1 MILSGTFSRVCL
13 FFDNPPLYSPDFVAE
28 IYTYLIEG
36 SAVGGKGSGVAFLID
51 LADGFFGTAIQ
62 LELHD
67 INVAVG
73 LHHHVYATVGCTV
86 FCLGVETQQ
95 LEDNEEHT
103 FW

>member
-13 FFDNPPLYSPDFVAE
+13 FFDNPPLYPPDFVTE
-28 IYTYLIEG
+28 IYTYLIKG

-51 LADGFFGTAIQ
+51 LADGFFGTSSQ

-67 INVAVG
+67 VDVAVS
-73 LHHHVYATVGCTV
+73 LHHHIYAAVGRVV
-86 FCLGVETQQ
+86 FSLGVETQTMKS
-95 LEDNEEHT
+95 T